1 APALARLAVQ
11 IRAEAL
17 SMTRLEF
24 ARCSGISRGTLRD
37 FELGVHKPTR
47 QTLGRFI
54 AFCRRR
60 KVDPQRLEELERQ
73 YAGCGDTLEHLIA
86 RLELRAGSARELAR
100 RVSISA
106 STLWEYRRGN
116 FPLPW

>member
-1 APALARLAVQ
+1 MPPKPHQNGHAPAGHALRNLNLRKRSLARSADAPALARLAVQ
-11 IRAEAL
+11 IRADAL
-17 SMTRLEF
+17 SMTRLGF

-47 QTLGRFI
+47 QTLRRFI

-86 RLELRAGSARELAR
+86 R
-100 RVSISA
+100 
-106 STLWEYRRGN
+106 
-116 FPLPW
+116 